1 MPSSVEEF
9 SCHVRN
15 GGAPRFLKKIRK
27 NPPHGFR
34 KFKAVLKFKRLPSLK
49 RQNGKIPPGF
59 KIQEVKIPTAFSFDK
74 FIKRFKKKD
83 VKNSPAFKK
92 EEVKGPSDFEKQIGK
107 CPPPGFEKYFQKNH
121 SGFVKHLPSIK
132 AFIENQA
139 VKNPP
144 SGFEGLGAEVEK
156 LESKKGNFF
165 KILMPILKK
174 KQTLF
179 VFQVVAICRVVANS
193 IEEAWSRGG
202 GERGDKHGG
211 VCLFVLCVRD
221 AGAIIRNSDLG
232 HDTFLAQS
240 SSSAWSHSN
249 D

>member
-49 RQNGKIPPGF
+49 RQNGQIPPGF
-59 KIQEVKIPTAFSFDK
+59 KIQEVKIQPGFRKQGVKTPTAFSFDK

-83 VKNSPAFKK
+83 VKKKSPAFKK

-165 KILMPILKK
+165 
-174 KQTLF
+174 
-179 VFQVVAICRVVANS
+179 
-193 IEEAWSRGG
+193 
-202 GERGDKHGG
+202 
-211 VCLFVLCVRD
+211 
-221 AGAIIRNSDLG
+221 
-232 HDTFLAQS
+232 
-240 SSSAWSHSN
+240 
-249 D
+249 

>member
-74 FIKRFKKKD
+74 FIKIFKKKD

-92 EEVKGPSDFEKQIGK
+92 EEVKGQSDFEKQIEK
-107 CPPPGFEKYFQKNH
+107 CPPPRFEKYFQKNH
-121 SGFVKHLPSIK
+121 PEFVKQLPSLK
-132 AFIENQA
+132 AFIENQV

-144 SGFEGLGAEVEK
+144 SGAEVEN
-156 LESKKGNFF
+156 LESKKGMFF
-165 KILMPILKK
+165 
-174 KQTLF
+174 
-179 VFQVVAICRVVANS
+179 
-193 IEEAWSRGG
+193 
-202 GERGDKHGG
+202 
-211 VCLFVLCVRD
+211 
-221 AGAIIRNSDLG
+221 
-232 HDTFLAQS
+232 
-240 SSSAWSHSN
+240 
-249 D
+249 

>member
-49 RQNGKIPPGF
+49 RQNGQIPPGF
-59 KIQEVKIPTAFSFDK
+59 KIQEVKIQPGFRKQDVKIPTAFSFDK

-156 LESKKGNFF
+156 LESKKGKFF
-165 KILMPILKK
+165 LILMPILKK
-174 KQTLF
+174 KQTLTK
-179 VFQVVAICRVVANS
+179 VLKCCRFS
-193 IEEAWSRGG
+193 
-202 GERGDKHGG
+202 
-211 VCLFVLCVRD
+211 
-221 AGAIIRNSDLG
+221 
-232 HDTFLAQS
+232 
-240 SSSAWSHSN
+240 
-249 D
+249 